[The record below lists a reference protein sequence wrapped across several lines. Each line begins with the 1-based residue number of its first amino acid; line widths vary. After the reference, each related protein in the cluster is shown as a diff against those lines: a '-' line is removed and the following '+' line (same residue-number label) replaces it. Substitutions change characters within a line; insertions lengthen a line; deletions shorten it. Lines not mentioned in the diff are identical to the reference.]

1 MDELITLLLR
11 ALTALGIGLLI
22 GVERESH
29 QRPKKGTEA
38 VHRNSEAAG
47 IRTFALVCLSGN
59 LLTLLPDPLA
69 PWAVGLGLIFTAL
82 IALISYQRTSRGR
95 SGDKGTTSEVV
106 LFISFIL
113 GALTGHGQLL
123 AATIIAVIVLSLLH
137 YKSILHRFSHSL
149 SQLDIRQSI
158 QFLIITL
165 IILPLLPNE
174 TFGPYEAFN
183 PQRIWL
189 MVVLISGIGFAAYV
203 TIKFLGERAG
213 LGITG
218 ILGGLVSSTAVTL
231 ALARVTRKSP
241 KASTTCLLGIMLACG
256 TMFPR
261 ILILSLLFNL
271 QTATYLLMPVIT
283 VTLFTLGGSLFLW
296 RKIGAEPAP
305 LYEPTKNP
313 LSLPIAVLFG
323 LLYGAVLLFSHMAQF
338 HFGEEGL
345 FVVAGLSGI
354 TDVDAITLT
363 ISQMAAE
370 GTLAETAARTILLA
384 AAVNSLVK
392 LSFGVV
398 LAHPKTRLRLATAL
412 LPMVL
417 IPALSILL
425 I

>member
-1 MDELITLLLR
+1 MDELITLLFQ

-29 QRPKKGTEA
+29 QRPVVNQRT
-38 VHRNSEAAG
+38 VQRSVEAAG

-59 LLTLLPDPLA
+59 LLTLLPEPLA
-69 PWAVGLGLIFTAL
+69 PWAVGLGLMFTGL
-82 IALISYQRTSRGR
+82 IALISYQRTSRGK
-95 SGDKGTTSEVV
+95 SGDKGITSEVV

-113 GALTGHGQLL
+113 GALTGYGQLL
-123 AATIIAVIVLSLLH
+123 PATILAVIILALLH

-149 SQLDIRQSI
+149 SQLDIRQTI

-165 IILPLLPNE
+165 IILPLLPDN
-174 TFGPYEAFN
+174 TFGPYDALN

-213 LGITG
+213 LGVTG
-218 ILGGLVSSTAVTL
+218 ILGGIVSSTAVTL

-241 KASTTCLLGIMLACG
+241 KVGTTCLLAIMLACG

-261 ILILSLLFNL
+261 ILILTLLFSL
-271 QTATYLLMPVIT
+271 QTATYLLIPVLI
-283 VTLFTLGGSLFLW
+283 VSLFTLGGSLFLW
-296 RKIGAEPAP
+296 RRINSEPAQ

-313 LSLPIAVLFG
+313 LSLPMAVLFG
-323 LLYGAVLLFSHMAQF
+323 LLYGAVLFFSHMAQF

-345 FVVAGLSGI
+345 FIVAGLSGI
-354 TDVDAITLT
+354 ADVDAITLT
-363 ISQMAAE
+363 ISQMTAE

-384 AAVNSLVK
+384 ASVNSLVK
-392 LSFGVV
+392 LSFGVA
-398 LAHPKTRLRLATAL
+398 LTHPKERFRLAAAL

-417 IPALSILL
+417 IPALSIVL